1 VKRASWK
8 EIVKICQLCGW
19 VEDRTKGDHLI
30 MTKPGTARPVVI
42 KMDRELGEDL
52 IQSVKR
58 AAGLSTQEF
67 HSLLEQVR
75 NRKIARSDSAEEQ
88 RSDRPN

>member
-1 VKRASWK
+1 VKRATWK
-8 EIVKICQLCGW
+8 ELVRICLLAGW
-19 VEDRTKGDHLI
+19 VEGRTKGDHLI
-30 MTKPGTARPVVI
+30 LVKPGTARPVVI

-58 AAGLSTQEF
+58 AAGLTTQEF

-75 NRKIARSDSAEEQ
+75 NRKSRKPESEKEPLADL
-88 RSDRPN
+88 PN